1 MVTTLKDDSFTVVT
15 LWGRLLVAEA
25 AALQPAR
32 SRLQVSPFLRPH
44 VRHVGKWL
52 GFTSRKHNFQKP
64 NLERSTYTNLGT

>member
-1 MVTTLKDDSFTVVT
+1 MVTTLKDESFPGVT

-32 SRLQVSPFLRPH
+32 PRGQVSPFLRLH

-52 GFTSRKHNFQKP
+52 GFTLRKHNFQKP
-64 NLERSTYTNLGT
+64 NLERSTHTNLGT